1 MATPVSIA
9 GSANAAR
16 VIAADRLSG
25 FGELSHR
32 RETGD
37 IRLLTLTL
45 ITLVLLTATAYAASP
60 AEKVARTIT
69 ATWSCED
76 AIGHKRTRAGNVWQ
90 KHSPGYR
97 QWQLRTWQTR
107 LETCRQW
114 NYRAWLPAHWY
125 RVGSCE
131 TGYGGPPNWR
141 HSNSSYQGA
150 FGFAIS
156 SWDGYKLP
164 GYPAEAWQATPWEQF
179 QVALEIY
186 NRFGMSGWGCKG

>member
-1 MATPVSIA
+1 M
-9 GSANAAR
+9 
-16 VIAADRLSG
+16 
-25 FGELSHR
+25 
-32 RETGD
+32 
-37 IRLLTLTL
+37 LTLTIISMFVSAAVYAGWSPGAAVAGNQKVDAPL
-45 ITLVLLTATAYAASP
+45 PATASP

-69 ATWSCED
+69 ATWKCQDS
-76 AIGHKRTRAGNVWQ
+76 IGVTRTKARNVWAP
-90 KHSPGYR
+90 HSVGYR
-97 QWQLRTWQTR
+97 KWQLRVWQGR
-107 LETCRQW
+107 REACRQW

-150 FGFAIS
+150 FGFATS

-164 GYPAEAWQATPWEQF
+164 GYPAEAWQATPWQQY
-179 QVALEIY
+179 QVALQIY